1 MIYFLRYYNF
11 KGVTLSKRFTSVFV
25 TYQKSNSSLVAAV
38 AFLMFM
44 HPAELYDTDGCD
56 NNTYNC
62 HYNTHNPNDRFY
74 HHILYLSEI
83 FHCITFQDTGSS
95 QNDYNSHPI

>member
-1 MIYFLRYYNF
+1 
-11 KGVTLSKRFTSVFV
+11 
-25 TYQKSNSSLVAAV
+25 
-38 AFLMFM
+38 MFM
-44 HPAELYDTDGCD
+44 YPVGLYDTDD
-56 NNTYNC
+56 RDDNTYNC

>member
-1 MIYFLRYYNF
+1 M
-11 KGVTLSKRFTSVFV
+11 TLKVLPLANGSPWLFV

-56 NNTYNC
+56 NNNYNC

-74 HHILYLSEI
+74 HHIIYLSEI
-83 FHCITFQDTGSS
+83 FHSITSQDTGSS